1 MERVTIAGEKP
12 FGPDVPYDGPHIGR
26 PELTL
31 SEQDVP
37 PQDEKEPVR
46 KFKR

>member
-1 MERVTIAGEKP
+1 MERVTIASDTP

-37 PQDEKEPVR
+37 PQDGKEPVR

>member
-1 MERVTIAGEKP
+1 MERVTIDGDKP

-31 SEQDVP
+31 SEQDAP
-37 PQDEKEPVR
+37 PQDREESVR

>member
-1 MERVTIAGEKP
+1 MERKMIAGDKP
-12 FGPDVPYDGPHIGR
+12 SGPDVPYDGPHIGR

-31 SEQDVP
+31 SEQDAP
-37 PQDEKEPVR
+37 PQDGNEPVR